1 MGFASEQPVKMT
13 VHYDQRDLEKVSIR
27 LSEIKH
33 DMPIDTAWATNRTLN
48 YAKSLLAKDV
58 NRRYRITQKDAKDSM
73 SMIKANAMRPM
84 GAIPVKG
91 KPRALVDF
99 RVTHPK
105 KAAPKAAQLRDGA
118 TKPLLKGDIKAFFAT
133 MHNSP
138 GENGENRDHFGVFQR
153 QSEARLPIKQL
164 YGSSV
169 PTMIAGNKGIY
180 KQAEKLIADRLAHNL
195 ETRVQYRIRK
205 ANSGGTW
212 GKMAK

>member
-1 MGFASEQPVKMT
+1 MGFASNQPVEMT
-13 VHYDQRDLEKVSIR
+13 VRYDQRDLEKVSIR

-58 NRRYRITQKDAKDSM
+58 NRRYRITQKDTKDSM
-73 SMIKANAMRPM
+73 SMIKANAGRPM
-84 GAIPVKG
+84 GAIIVKG
-91 KPRALVDF
+91 APRPLINF

-105 KAAPKAAQLRDGA
+105 KAAPKGAQLRGGS
-118 TKPLLKGDIKAFFAT
+118 TKPLIKGDIKAFFAT
-133 MHNSP
+133 MHNK
-138 GENGENRDHFGVFQR
+138 NGKDHFGIFQR
-153 QSEARLPIKQL
+153 QSAARLPIKQL

-180 KQAEKLIADRLAHNL
+180 KQAEKLIAEKLAHNL
-195 ETRVQYRIRK
+195 ETRVQYRIRRS
-205 ANSGGTW
+205 NSGGTW